1 MVKFENFDFGYR
13 KKKVFSN
20 LNVQFKRGYIYGL
33 LGKNG
38 SGKST
43 LLNNIAGLL
52 FPKNGAVTVFNQKS
66 CERNADLLREIFLI
80 PEEFFLPDTTI
91 KQFLKYNSQFYPKFD
106 KTLFEQCLDV
116 FEIPSTNSLQAL
128 SYGQRKKVLISF
140 GLATNVM
147 LLLMDEPTNGLD
159 IKSKSQVRKMIASSF
174 SDEKCM
180 IISSHQVRDLENLID
195 RVMVIDEGRILLDRS
210 VHDITD
216 KLSFKISF
224 EPSELNW
231 AIYSEPLLRGNAIVS
246 INAEGEEDRLDLE
259 LFYKAVMANPT
270 VMHSIFKN

>member
-13 KKKVFSN
+13 KKQVFN
-20 LNVQFKRGYIYGL
+20 DLTVQFNRGYIYGL

-52 FPKNGAVTVFNQKS
+52 FPKNGSVKVFNQRS
-66 CERNADLLREIFLI
+66 CERDANLLQEIFLV
-80 PEEFFLPDTTI
+80 PEEFFLPDTSI

-106 KTLFEQCLDV
+106 KALFDNCLDV
-116 FEIPSTNSLQAL
+116 FEIPTTSSLQAL

-140 GLATNVM
+140 GLATNVF

-159 IKSKSQVRKMIASSF
+159 IKSKSQVRKMIASTF
-174 SDEKCM
+174 SDEKCI

-195 RVMVIDEGRILLDRS
+195 RVMVIDQGRILLDRS

-224 EPSELNW
+224 EPSELSW

-270 VMHSIFKN
+270 IMHSIFKN